1 MRYVKIV
8 AAFVMLLGL
17 SGAGSCSEDKTMA
30 PSVSEAQT
38 SPAAQAPATPQF
50 EKVLG
55 TVASID
61 SQTLV
66 VTLKE
71 PLKDGP
77 ATASIAMTEWS
88 RVVREN
94 EDLTVS
100 DVKPG
105 LPVEVVCEIKDGRKE
120 AVMVCLLP

>member
-8 AAFVMLLGL
+8 AAFVMLAGL
-17 SGAGSCSEDKTMA
+17 CGAGTCSEEKTTA
-30 PSVSEAQT
+30 PAQ
-38 SPAAQAPATPQF
+38 AQAPAVPQF
-50 EKVLG
+50 EKVFG
-55 TVASID
+55 TVSSID

-71 PLKDGP
+71 PLTDGQT
-77 ATASIAMTEWS
+77 TASIAMTEWS

-94 EDLTVS
+94 EDLTVN
-100 DVKPG
+100 DLKPG
-105 LPVEVVCEIKDGRKE
+105 LPVEVVCEVKDGRKE